1 MATKIKSY
9 HSIDIESTMSI
20 QSLLANN
27 NETSRPRDL
36 RITVYFI
43 VIFGGLIFCLIFF
56 YRGSLSPIVDVLEQE
71 FHATSSQIGKMAS
84 LFYVGYTVVQIP
96 SGFALEILSAEFLI
110 LTAGFGFTAAA
121 FLFGLSQ
128 DTSYASTI
136 LSIAG
141 VLGGPVWISCL
152 ALMGQRM
159 GNNAIPL
166 WSGIQLFYTYF
177 FLMGMNTLQ
186 AYLWDEHYIWREVY
200 FALAGSILL
209 VSICFLAF
217 NLCDNT
223 HNDANDQST
232 TRHKL
237 CFSILRERHVS
248 SNLSLTVIKLAFC
261 NPWNY
266 VVGLYNFAVAAIIL
280 GFNGLWLI
288 PFLMNKYGYERSLA
302 VVISNLFFISSAIG
316 GLIMGK
322 LSTKYKKRKIFLVI
336 SSLMLGG
343 SSLIVHLG
351 KDTNII
357 IIAIL
362 NCISGC
368 GAGCIG
374 MIYAVVR
381 EYNVFYSCEDIAG
394 GLVNTIGNMSGV
406 VFPFVIGYLMD
417 VHWMQRNGQ
426 RDEINGRRMYNAND
440 YEFAFIS
447 IDIAIGFAIIVSLVL
462 KETNGQTIQFKDT
475 NNDEE

>member
-159 GNNAIPL
+159 GITRFLFGAEF
-166 WSGIQLFYTYF
+166 SCFYT
-177 FLMGMNTLQ
+177 FLFDGH
-186 AYLWDEHYIWREVY
+186 EHT
-200 FALAGSILL
+200 AS
-209 VSICFLAF
+209 
-217 NLCDNT
+217 
-223 HNDANDQST
+223 
-232 TRHKL
+232 
-237 CFSILRERHVS
+237 
-248 SNLSLTVIKLAFC
+248 
-261 NPWNY
+261 
-266 VVGLYNFAVAAIIL
+266 
-280 GFNGLWLI
+280 
-288 PFLMNKYGYERSLA
+288 
-302 VVISNLFFISSAIG
+302 
-316 GLIMGK
+316 
-322 LSTKYKKRKIFLVI
+322 
-336 SSLMLGG
+336 
-343 SSLIVHLG
+343 
-351 KDTNII
+351 
-357 IIAIL
+357 
-362 NCISGC
+362 
-368 GAGCIG
+368 
-374 MIYAVVR
+374 
-381 EYNVFYSCEDIAG
+381 
-394 GLVNTIGNMSGV
+394 
-406 VFPFVIGYLMD
+406 
-417 VHWMQRNGQ
+417 
-426 RDEINGRRMYNAND
+426 
-440 YEFAFIS
+440 
-447 IDIAIGFAIIVSLVL
+447 VSL
-462 KETNGQTIQFKDT
+462 G
-475 NNDEE
+475 